1 MNGGDF
7 KCAACA
13 LDTFPLRFEVS
24 IRDILSRTH
33 GGARWSVM
41 AEAECTGQRAN

>member
-24 IRDILSRTH
+24 IRISLVACMEGR
-33 GGARWSVM
+33 A
-41 AEAECTGQRAN
+41 GQ